1 LSIDDCYKPK
11 AEMRPLP
18 RINRPREISNW
29 HYALS
34 RTRLTKFI
42 TSTSAPPYEIPSPQ
56 HLRRR
61 IEISPGYRKQIQL
74 LASLILRRP
83 YSSVS
88 QIIHT
93 MASEEPARRKCSG
106 ADCDN
111 DAGTL
116 QCPTCL
122 KLGTKD
128 SYFCS
133 QDCFKRNWVR
143 SYFVS
148 AAGWPGM
155 ALKN

>member
-1 LSIDDCYKPK
+1 
-11 AEMRPLP
+11 
-18 RINRPREISNW
+18 
-29 HYALS
+29 
-34 RTRLTKFI
+34 
-42 TSTSAPPYEIPSPQ
+42 
-56 HLRRR
+56 LRR
-61 IEISPGYRKQIQL
+61 Q
-74 LASLILRRP
+74 

-93 MASEEPARRKCSG
+93 MASEEPAKRKCSG

-143 SYFVS
+143 FYSVS
-148 AAGWPGM
+148 AAGSLSM

>member
-1 LSIDDCYKPK
+1 
-11 AEMRPLP
+11 MRPLP
-18 RINRPREISNW
+18 RINRPPENSNGR
-29 HYALS
+29 YALS

-42 TSTSAPPYEIPSPQ
+42 TSTSAPPYEISSPQ

-61 IEISPGYRKQIQL
+61 IEISPGYQKQIQL
-74 LASLILRRP
+74 LASPILRRP

-88 QIIHT
+88 RITHT
-93 MASEEPARRKCSG
+93 MASEEPAKRKCSG

-122 KLGTKD
+122 KLGSKD

-143 SYFVS
+143 FCFVS
-148 AAGWPGM
+148 AAESPGM
-155 ALKN
+155 ALRD